1 MLSNYMKLDD
11 TNHDKIKKFSD
22 YNQIAEWAKDA
33 LEGNVEK
40 GYIKGTDAGM
50 LAPKDNMTRAEVVT
64 LLSRVTN

>member
-1 MLSNYMKLDD
+1 MK
-11 TNHDKIKKFSD
+11 TFNKIKKFSD

-40 GYIKGTDAGM
+40 GYIQGTDGEI